1 MKKLIM
7 IKYGELSTKKGN
19 RNFFIKTLSDN
30 IKNKL
35 SDLNLA
41 ITSDMTRMYIEYEE
55 KNEKEIQDRL
65 SKIFGIF
72 EFIVVDKTASDEEA
86 IKAKILE
93 LLTYKKFKTFKVVTK
108 RSDKSF
114 PILSTAFSAKMGAA
128 VLKNFDS
135 KVDVLKPDL
144 IVYVEI
150 RKDAS
155 YVYTEATKALGGYP
169 VGVAGKAM
177 LLLSGGIDS
186 PVAGYLALKRGIALE
201 AIYFESLPHTSIQ
214 AREKVISLARKLS
227 VYGNDIKLHIL
238 PFTEIQEAIYR
249 DLDPAYGVT
258 IMRRMMY
265 RIASILASKRNC
277 LALITGESV
286 GQVASQTLSSM
297 KAINAVTSYPIIR
310 PVACLDKIEII
321 DISKKIDTYETSII
335 PYEDCCALFLP
346 KHPVI
351 NPRVEKCEE
360 MEKLINYQDMIYRA
374 IKDIKTVRVCEVE
387 DSLSELL

>member
-19 RNFFIKTLSDN
+19 RNFFIKTLSKN
-30 IKNKL
+30 IKDKL
-35 SDLNLA
+35 SEIELT
-41 ITSDMTRMYIEYEE
+41 ITSDMSRMYIEYDE
-55 KNEKEIQDRL
+55 KDEVEIQDKL
-65 SKIFGIF
+65 SKVFGIF
-72 EFIVVDKTASDEEA
+72 EYIVADKIASELDEIE
-86 IKAKILE
+86 AKILE
-93 LLTYKKFKTFKVVTK
+93 ILALKDFKTFKVETK

-114 PILSTAFSAKMGAA
+114 PILSTEFSAKMGGA
-128 VLKNFDS
+128 VLKNFDV
-135 KVDVLKPDL
+135 KVDLHNPD
-144 IVYVEI
+144 IKVYVEI
-150 RKDAS
+150 RTDAS
-155 YVYTEATKALGGYP
+155 YIYTEPIKALGGYP

-214 AREKVISLARKLS
+214 AREKVISLAKKLS
-227 VYGNDIKLHIL
+227 VYGNDIKLHVL
-238 PFTEIQEAIYR
+238 PFTELQEAIYKN
-249 DLDPAYGVT
+249 LDPAYGVT

-265 RIASILASKRNC
+265 RISRILASKRNC
-277 LALITGESV
+277 LALVTGESV
-286 GQVASQTLSSM
+286 GQVASQTLSSLQV
-297 KAINAVTSYPIIR
+297 INAVTSYPIIR
-310 PVACLDKIEII
+310 PVSCLDKIEII

-351 NPRVEKCEE
+351 NPKMEKCEE
-360 MEKLINYQDMIYRA
+360 LEELIDYKNMIYRA
-374 IKDIKTVRVCEVE
+374 IKNIKTVRVCEVE

>member
-30 IKNKL
+30 IKHKL
-35 SDLNLA
+35 SDLNLT

-55 KNEKEIQDRL
+55 KNEKKIQDRL

-93 LLTYKKFKTFKVVTK
+93 LLTYKKFKTFKVETK

-155 YVYTEATKALGGYP
+155 YVYTEATKARGGYP

-265 RIASILASKRNC
+265 RIASILANKRNC

-360 MEKLINYQDMIYRA
+360 MEELINYQDMIYRA